1 MMTTDTTRLTILHTN
16 DLHARIEQ
24 LPFIS
29 AMVRRIREEVAN
41 QGGLTLLW
49 DAGDAEDRL
58 LLESDVT
65 KGVAIARILSA
76 VGYDAVALGNSAGV
90 TYGPDNVANL
100 ARAASYPILAAN
112 LVWSKTGQP
121 VEGLTPYQLQDLG
134 PVRLGLVGLTATSD
148 FYPTFGARSYQP
160 QSIVSE
166 LTQHL
171 RERGATV
178 IAVLSHLGLGG
189 DKDLAQSVGGIDLI
203 VGGHSHD
210 LLEEPLVLN
219 GALIVQAGSNGSH
232 LGRVDLTVDSAS
244 GQIRSREASLLPVD
258 TSEVDAK
265 VVQAIEDQVQEVQQ
279 LLGRFVGQTVSFLD
293 LNYFQEC
300 ALGNFL
306 ADVLRERM
314 QTELA
319 FVVTGMLD
327 EAIREGPI
335 TFGDLCRAASSTANP
350 GRTELTGQE
359 ILDVLNYSLRPE
371 VAQDRPDP
379 MRGNPQGILQ
389 VSGLQVQ
396 HDPYG
401 DPNEQVVA
409 VLVENEPLDLARVY
423 SVASTD
429 WELGHL
435 TEYTHL
441 DPGQVTYDVP
451 TILREAM
458 EEYLAEHSPISTT
471 VEGRMQAV

>member
-1 MMTTDTTRLTILHTN
+1 MPTATTRLTILHTN
-16 DLHARIEQ
+16 DLHAHVEQ
-24 LPFIS
+24 LPLIS
-29 AMVRRIREEVAN
+29 AMVRRIREEVAGL
-41 QGGLTLLW
+41 GGHTLLW
-49 DAGDAEDRL
+49 DAGDAEDRV

-65 KGVAIARILSA
+65 KGAAIAHILSA

-90 TYGPDNVANL
+90 TYGPDNIANL
-100 ARAASYPILAAN
+100 ASAASYPIMAAN
-112 LVWSKTGQP
+112 LVWSKTGQL
-121 VEGLTPYQLQDLG
+121 VEGLTPYQLLELG

-148 FYPTFGARSYQP
+148 SYSTFGARTYQP
-160 QSIVSE
+160 QAIVTE
-166 LTQHL
+166 LMRHL
-171 RERGATV
+171 REGGAT
-178 IAVLSHLGLGG
+178 IITVLSHLGLDG
-189 DKDLAQSVGGIDLI
+189 DKDLAQSVDGIDLI

-219 GALIVQAGSNGSH
+219 GALIVQAGSYGSH
-232 LGRVDLTVDSAS
+232 LGRVDLAVDSPS
-244 GQIRSREASLLPVD
+244 GQIRSSEAHLLPVD

-265 VVQAIEDQVQEVQQ
+265 VVQAIEKQVQEVQR

-306 ADVLRERM
+306 ADALRHRM
-314 QTELA
+314 GTELA

-335 TFGDLCRAASSTANP
+335 TFGDLCRATSSTANP

-359 ILDVLNYSLRPE
+359 ILLALNYSLRPE
-371 VAQDRPDP
+371 VAQDRPAP

-389 VSGLQVQ
+389 VSGLKIQ

-401 DPNEQVVA
+401 DPDEQVVG
-409 VLVENEPLDLARVY
+409 VLVGNEPLDMGRVY

-441 DPGQVTYDVP
+441 DQRHVTYDVP

-458 EEYLAEHSPISTT
+458 EEYLAERSPISTT
-471 VEGRMQAV
+471 IEGRMQAV